1 MEIGELLTN
10 QDFRVHVG
18 RSTYGF
24 ARISNISA
32 ELEYDSVSEGGR
44 NSHPLLF
51 RKSRTKQEVMTL
63 EKGVRL
69 TPAGAAM
76 SLEAGIRITGLIV
89 GIMKGQRECLD
100 YTFDEGIVTKVE
112 LGNLDAMG
120 HDILIKK
127 MEIAHTGLRQI
138 KRS

>member
-1 MEIGELLTN
+1 MEQGEFLTN

-18 RSTYGF
+18 RNTYGF
-24 ARISNISA
+24 ARISSISA
-32 ELEYDSVSEGGR
+32 ELEYESVSEGGR

-63 EKGVRL
+63 EKGVSL
-69 TPAGAAM
+69 MSSGVAM
-76 SLEAGIRITGLIV
+76 SLAVGTRMTGVII
-89 GIMKGQRECLD
+89 GIMKGQKECLD

-138 KRS
+138 KRD